1 MVVLV
6 QLPTL
11 DIVHPAWVGRSVQL
25 MYLFVCLSRTI
36 AQQAMG
42 TKLGT
47 ELDRGPSICVCVLG
61 LKRLE
66 VRIARVMKVKIRF
79 DRQ

>member
-1 MVVLV
+1 M
-6 QLPTL
+6 
-11 DIVHPAWVGRSVQL
+11 GRAVSAVDV
-25 MYLFVCLSRTI
+25 FVCLFISHDSSTENH
-36 AQQAMG
+36 AMG